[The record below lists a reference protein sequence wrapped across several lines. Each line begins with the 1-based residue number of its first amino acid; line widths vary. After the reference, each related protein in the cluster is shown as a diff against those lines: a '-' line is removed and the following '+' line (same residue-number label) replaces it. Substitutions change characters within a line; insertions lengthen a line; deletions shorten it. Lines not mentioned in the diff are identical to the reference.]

1 VTEERVLITED
12 TDFGALLARNQSLHP
27 SLILFRSADP
37 LTPEEQSR
45 LLLANL
51 DALAEELAA
60 GCIVSIGRG
69 HLRVRPLPVGPDR
82 ERDDRPLRRE
92 GTTGPCAGFQA
103 AARPREAAK

>member
-82 ERDDRPLRRE
+82 
-92 GTTGPCAGFQA
+92 
-103 AARPREAAK
+103 